1 VARYERQGGGGRR
14 PTRRVPT
21 EISARKVL
29 DFVLMPHWAAGAGA
43 AQSTLTDTERAEVF
57 NGVVRNLS
65 ADPPP
70 AAMREFTGEEVRR
83 YRRGPWWRC
92 ASRASVP
99 WA

>member
-1 VARYERQGGGGRR
+1 MARYERQGGGGRR
-14 PTRRVPT
+14 
-21 EISARKVL
+21 L
-29 DFVLMPHWAAGAGA
+29 PHAGAGA

-92 ASRASVP
+92 ASRAGAP